1 MGSREQELK
10 LDLAPGA
17 PLPDLRGVPG
27 VVAVE
32 ALADQQLDAE
42 YWDTPELALLRVGA
56 TLRRRTGG
64 SPVARWTLKVPA
76 GASIGGRVLDRLEHD
91 VDDAATEPPAR
102 LRDEAA
108 TVTDGPLGPVARLR
122 TGRRRVLLVDADG
135 ATLAEVDDDEV
146 IVEVPG
152 RPAVTFR
159 EVEVELGPSG
169 SRAVLH
175 AVDDLLRAA
184 GATAAD
190 PTPKL
195 ARGLA
200 HRLSGG
206 VA

>member
-1 MGSREQELK
+1 VGSREQELK
-10 LDLAPGA
+10 LDLAPGV
-17 PLPDLRGVPG
+17 PLPDLRAVPG
-27 VVAVE
+27 VAAVAS
-32 ALADQQLDAE
+32 LDDQALDAE
-42 YWDTPELALLRVGA
+42 YWDTDDLALLRVGA

-64 SPVARWTLKVPA
+64 SSMPRWTLKVPA
-76 GASIGGRVLDRLEHD
+76 GASIGGRVLDRIEHD
-91 VDDAATEPPAR
+91 VDDDATEPPAR

-108 TVTDGPLGPVARLR
+108 GVTDAPLAPVARLR
-122 TGRRRVLLVDADG
+122 TARCRVVLVDADG

-146 IVEVPG
+146 VVEVPG

-175 AVDDLLRAA
+175 AVDDLLHAA

-200 HRLSGG
+200 HRLGG
-206 VA
+206 GSP